1 MHRFNPKWFKECGNW
16 LEYSIEKDV
25 AYCLYCYLFRQ
36 DVGMQFGG
44 DSFVTKEFN
53 SWNEKE
59 KLDLHVG
66 GVNSAHSQALKNGK
80 NLMKQNQHLHV
91 GGVNTAHI
99 QLIMNVSCND
109 FKI

>member
-1 MHRFNPKWFKECGNW
+1 
-16 LEYSIEKDV
+16 
-25 AYCLYCYLFRQ
+25 
-36 DVGMQFGG
+36 MQSGG
-44 DSFVTKEFN
+44 DSFVTKGFN

-66 GVNSAHSQALKNGK
+66 GVNSAHSQALMNGK

-91 GGVNTAHI
+91 GGVNSAHI

-109 FKI
+109 FKIWNLIENNCRIFFFGDIDIFKSLLF